1 MKDYLNNKYG
11 VSKNK
16 EITPDEWNLFKDDWN
31 NWLKEEHAGL
41 GNERVPRGYKD
52 IRGMMQLKD
61 KSVTSDDLRKL
72 VNKAWAAAP
81 VAVGSAVM
89 LNNKNA
95 SKKSKMKKGGMVLE
109 LTPNEIEE
117 YIKQGYT
124 VEDVD

>member
-1 MKDYLNNKYG
+1 LTE
-11 VSKNK
+11 VSKK
-16 EITPDEWNLFKDDWN
+16 
-31 NWLKEEHAGL
+31 L
-41 GNERVPRGYKD
+41 G
-52 IRGMMQLKD
+52 
-61 KSVTSDDLRKL
+61 
-72 VNKAWAAAP
+72 NKAWAAAP

-95 SKKSKMKKGGMVLE
+95 SKKSKMKKGGMVLQ